1 MIQFIPLLPLL
12 LASFNLSGKEYAIF
26 VNYNTNLM
34 LMNIELYR
42 RLLLLVTSIFV
53 LQFIY
58 GQNSNRLDSLIQVLH
73 DTPDHK
79 DKARLLLKI
88 SKGEELSDPEKSLQ
102 FSRQALQES
111 RLARFDSAE
120 VRSLIQIGVN
130 LNRLNNIKEAVAIG
144 EQIVEEASKLDMLLE
159 IAKGRSIIAV
169 AYAQVGDFDNSS
181 KLNFENL
188 KLYEKLNEKAL
199 LSQTLGNIGADFISQ
214 QSYEKAMEYANKS
227 LKIALEI
234 NDLPT
239 ITDQYNN
246 IAAIY
251 QIGYKKLPEAVHY
264 YYEALNIAYQIDDFQ
279 QQGIN
284 MINIGRIYMEMNVS
298 DSARYFL
305 NRSLELFSK
314 VNNQLLI
321 ADALI
326 ALGNFYFLDKN
337 YLESMKLAT
346 QGLLIGKSNNNSQT
360 IFDASDLLHQ
370 ICLSEH
376 DTINAYRYL
385 LIRTQSNDS
394 LYSLQN
400 KKAIFKLEFQYN
412 REKLVKEQKI
422 KQMRNSFIFGFII
435 LGLISGLAI
444 IVLFY
449 SRQKI
454 KMRNIILGKEKMESD
469 LKFKSKELSINLM
482 ALLKKNEII
491 TEISQKLSK
500 IEKTPERTDIKDSV
514 IRLNRE
520 IKQSTDDKLWQEFS
534 IRFNET
540 NNEFYEKL
548 LIQFPDLSQNEL
560 KLCAYL
566 RLNMTTKEIAELT
579 GQRIE
584 TIGTARYRLRKKFHL
599 TNSESNLVMFL
610 SKI

>member
-1 MIQFIPLLPLL
+1 
-12 LASFNLSGKEYAIF
+12 
-26 VNYNTNLM
+26 
-34 LMNIELYR
+34 MNIELYR

-58 GQNSNRLDSLIQVLH
+58 GQSSNRLDSLIQVLH

-111 RLARFDSAE
+111 RIARFDSAE

-360 IFDASDLLHQ
+360 IFDASDILHQ
-370 ICLSEH
+370 ICLSEN

-385 LIRTQSNDS
+385 LTRTQSNDS

>member
-1 MIQFIPLLPLL
+1 
-12 LASFNLSGKEYAIF
+12 
-26 VNYNTNLM
+26 M

-58 GQNSNRLDSLIQVLH
+58 GQSSNRLDSLIQVLH

-111 RLARFDSAE
+111 RIARFDSAE

-360 IFDASDLLHQ
+360 IFDASDILHQ
-370 ICLSEH
+370 ICLSEN

-385 LIRTQSNDS
+385 LTRTQSNDS